1 MIGARQVPAIFR
13 RLKLPMGAE
22 MKYVQ
27 KMVDLHMRPQVIA
40 DSEVTDSAVRRLLFD
55 AGDDIDSLML
65 LCECDITSANRE
77 KVKRFSDNFNLVR
90 IKLKELEER
99 DRIRNFQPPVDGIEI
114 MQIFGIEPSNIIGE
128 MKSIIKD
135 AILDGIIPNE
145 HDAAKE
151 LLIKIAAERG
161 LFPVNKE

>member
-1 MIGARQVPAIFR
+1 
-13 RLKLPMGAE
+13 
-22 MKYVQ
+22 
-27 KMVDLHMRPQVIA
+27 
-40 DSEVTDSAVRRLLFD
+40 
-55 AGDDIDSLML
+55 ML

-90 IKLKELEER
+90 VKLKELEER

-128 MKSIIKD
+128 LKAIIKD
-135 AILDGIIPNE
+135 AILDGEIPNE

-161 LFPVNKE
+161 LYPIDKV